1 MKPNQLKKHTYTL
14 TTVPKNLLRGIFI
27 YVIGENMN
35 KAVRSE
41 MMRIIETKKLLEEID
56 AQVVGE
62 IFNTLAVQG
71 TKRTPITPFE
81 LKAFEHYLMGKSPSV
96 AWTIYLIGQ
105 MVQECRDYQRRVQ
118 NDAYEIGKFRNQ
130 FKNL

>member
-1 MKPNQLKKHTYTL
+1 MKPNHPKKHTYQ
-14 TTVPKNLLRGIFI
+14 PKSLLRSNSI

-35 KAVRSE
+35 KAVISE
-41 MMRIIETKKLLEEID
+41 MMRKIEEKKVLEEID

-71 TKRTPITPFE
+71 VKRTPITPFE

-105 MVQECRDYQRRVQ
+105 MVEECRDYQRRVQ
-118 NDAYEIGKFRNQ
+118 NDAYEIGKLGKV